1 MALNVER
8 MLAGMR
14 KPLLAVVGALLLC
27 FTGSAVAQSK
37 SWTAVKKTVNPSAA
51 IVFGANLKPI
61 RATSTYAAGLQMLLQ
76 QEDDAKEAFDTI
88 KGTCGIDVPTAI
100 ADVTVIMKEDEK
112 PLVVFGLDG
121 LDEPRVVGCLEKIG
135 AKMSGKP
142 DLKVSRKKVGKLT
155 EYSIPGERKKL
166 YAAWLAPDVIAFTD
180 DPGDKGKLTRALAG
194 RAPRG
199 VVGQGLAKLSTSA
212 PIWAAVAK
220 KEKESIGTILG
231 GYGQVD
237 ISGGTVTLT
246 AHVIWSKPG
255 EATAAL
261 ADVQKG
267 LAEAKVEAAKM
278 PAVVKVLNTVT
289 VGTTG
294 KELDVK
300 ASVEDA
306 DIVGLLPQL
315 DKIF

>member
-1 MALNVER
+1 
-8 MLAGMR
+8 MLFGMR
-14 KPLLAVVGALLLC
+14 KTPLAVVGALLLC

-37 SWTAVKKTVNPSAA
+37 SWTAVQKTVNPSAN

-76 QEDDAKEAFDTI
+76 EEDDAKEAFDMI
-88 KGTCGIDVPTAI
+88 KSACGIDVPMAI

-121 LDEPRVVGCLEKIG
+121 LDETKVVTCLEKVG
-135 AKMSGKP
+135 AQASGKA
-142 DLKVSRKKVGKLT
+142 DLKISRKKVGKLT

-180 DPGDKGKLTRALAG
+180 DPSDKGKLTKALAG
-194 RAPRG
+194 RAPKG
-199 VVGQGLAKLSTSA
+199 VVAQGLAKVATSA
-212 PIWAAVAK
+212 PIWAVVSK
-220 KEKESIGTILG
+220 KEKESVGTILG

-237 ISGGTVTLT
+237 ISGGTVSVS

-255 EATAAL
+255 EASAAL
-261 ADVQKG
+261 ADVQNG
-267 LAEAKVEAAKM
+267 LVEAKAEAAKM
-278 PAVVKVLNTVT
+278 PAVLKVLNTVT
-289 VGTTG
+289 LGTTG
-294 KELDVK
+294 KELDIK
-300 ASVEDA
+300 GSVADA